1 MQKVWKRLP
10 QWLRDTLMFI
20 LIMGCAVA
28 VCELLSVCYDDNN
41 PFATSV
47 FILAVVLVSRF
58 TTGYWP
64 GILASAVGV
73 VSVNY
78 LFTYPFHE
86 FNLTIDG
93 YPLTFAVM
101 LVVSVLVSTLT
112 TQIKRQEQL
121 RYEAERDRMRA
132 NLLRSVSHDIRTP
145 LTAIMGLSATVEE
158 SETLTDEGRGMVEE
172 IHQNAQWL
180 LHLSENI
187 LSVTRFCDEGV
198 VIEKSDEVVEE
209 IVGSAIRRF
218 RKNCDTDIPITV
230 SKPEEI
236 LLAPMDATLI
246 EQTLINL
253 MENAIKYSAAEN
265 GFVRAEALVRDG
277 QVVITVTDNGIG
289 IPDEDL
295 PHVFDRFYRVDKMR
309 SREVGG
315 TGLGLS
321 IVKDTIENRGG
332 SIQAGHGADGVG
344 TVFTVTLPLAQEEEL
359 CEE

>member
-1 MQKVWKRLP
+1 MQKASKRLP

-158 SETLTDEGRGMVEE
+158 NEALTDEGRGMVEE

-218 RKNCDTDIPITV
+218 RTGVLYLRREPV
-230 SKPEEI
+230 S
-236 LLAPMDATLI
+236 DR
-246 EQTLINL
+246 
-253 MENAIKYSAAEN
+253 S
-265 GFVRAEALVRDG
+265 GRACQGR
-277 QVVITVTDNGIG
+277 
-289 IPDEDL
+289 IPDA
-295 PHVFDRFYRVDKMR
+295 
-309 SREVGG
+309 GG
-315 TGLGLS
+315 
-321 IVKDTIENRGG
+321 
-332 SIQAGHGADGVG
+332 A
-344 TVFTVTLPLAQEEEL
+344 
-359 CEE
+359 